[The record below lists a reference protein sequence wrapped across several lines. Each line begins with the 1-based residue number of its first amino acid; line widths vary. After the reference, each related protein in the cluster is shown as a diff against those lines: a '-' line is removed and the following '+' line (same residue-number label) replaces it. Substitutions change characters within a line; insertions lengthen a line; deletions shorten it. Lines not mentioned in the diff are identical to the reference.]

1 MKHYGFFVALCIPV
15 LAFLQADHHS
25 QTYKFGTHISAALEA
40 DTLPWKYQTGAVMYS
55 FAGDYRNAL
64 QVWDKGMTTRNYIP
78 TQTDSAILANSV
90 RKDAR
95 EYILSRSN
103 TEQIIII
110 NEAHH
115 NARHRTF
122 TRSLLEGLYKN
133 GYRYLG
139 LEAIFDTAI
148 NVRNFAT
155 SETGYYTN
163 EPEFGNLIHEA
174 RRLGFT
180 LFSYEASEGKNGKER
195 EIAQAQN
202 IYAFMQQHTKG
213 KYLIHCGYDHAFEY
227 EMRNWE
233 KAMAGRLKEYSKI
246 DPLTIDQVKFSEKSR
261 PEYSHYFV
269 SATKARS
276 AFVLIDKNHKPFN
289 GINEPKQTDI
299 AVIHP
304 LTGYENERP
313 NWLAAGKVKY
323 SLPQKKRMNY
333 TYPVL
338 VMAYRENE
346 FEQKGVPA
354 DLVELGGKEINL
366 PLYLKKGK
374 YTIVIKNTAYE
385 IVERFTVTAK

>member
-1 MKHYGFFVALCIPV
+1 MKRYGLLITICIPV
-15 LAFLQADHHS
+15 LAFFPADSNLQ
-25 QTYKFGTHISAALEA
+25 TCKFGSHITTELDA
-40 DTLPWKYQTGAVMYS
+40 DTMPWKYQTGAVMYS

-64 QVWDKGMTTRNYIP
+64 LVWDNGMPPRSYLP
-78 TQTDSAILANSV
+78 TQTDSAILANCV
-90 RKDAR
+90 LNDAR
-95 EYILSRSN
+95 EYIISRSKA
-103 TEQIIII
+103 EQVIII

-163 EPEFGNLIHEA
+163 EPEFGNLIYEA

-195 EIAQAQN
+195 EIEQAQN
-202 IYAFMQQHTKG
+202 IHTFMQQHTKG
-213 KYLIHCGYDHAFEY
+213 KYLIHCGYDHVFEN
-227 EMRNWE
+227 EVRNWE
-233 KAMAGRLKEYSKI
+233 KAMAGRLKEFSKI

-261 PEYSHYFV
+261 PEYSHFFV
-269 SATKARS
+269 SATKACS
-276 AFVLIDKNHKPFN
+276 AFVLIDKHNKPFN
-289 GINEPKQTDI
+289 GISEPKQTDI
-299 AVIHP
+299 TVIHP
-304 LTGYENERP
+304 LTVYENGRP
-313 NWLAAGKVKY
+313 NWLTAGKVKY
-323 SLPQKKRMNY
+323 NLPEKNRINY

-338 VMAYRENE
+338 VMAYRKNE
-346 FEQKGVPA
+346 FEQKGIPA
-354 DLVELGGKEINL
+354 DVAELSSKDAYL

-374 YTIVIKNTAYE
+374 YTIVVKNTAYE
-385 IVERFTVTAK
+385 IVERIAVTAK